1 MKSIRRVHVVV
12 VVDSDHGLVLAARLR
27 RMQVARV
34 TAVGGVEEARRLCQT
49 GGTDACIV
57 VFDETVTD
65 AAPAAYNDAPG
76 RRCGVPSLMVAHT
89 ITPFLRKAAR
99 RRGYCAAVPAALPPQ
114 MFYRRIRAALQQRRA
129 PRRVSRLPSVAL
141 GIHRAPDFLEFGKP
155 TLH

>member
-1 MKSIRRVHVVV
+1 MKSIRQAHVVV

-57 VFDETVTD
+57 VFDEAVTD
-65 AAPAAYNDAPG
+65 AAPFAENDAPG
-76 RRCGVPSLMVAHT
+76 RRCGVPSLMVAYT
-89 ITPFLRKAAR
+89 VTPFLRKVAR

-129 PRRVSRLPSVAL
+129 ARRVNRLPGVAFGGRL
-141 GIHRAPDFLEFGKP
+141 APGFLEFGKP